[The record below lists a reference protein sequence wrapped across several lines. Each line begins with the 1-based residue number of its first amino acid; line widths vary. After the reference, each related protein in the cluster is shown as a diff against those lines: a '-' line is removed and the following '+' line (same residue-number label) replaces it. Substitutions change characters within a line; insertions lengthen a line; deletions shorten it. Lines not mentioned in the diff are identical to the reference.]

1 MMDQAAQ
8 FLRIVRSEVLES
20 IYLLAKRDCKI
31 HLQAQGSRGSRRNRI
46 LYLIKP
52 CPRINSGFQFRRCF
66 EKDQWTLLKN
76 KGERKM
82 TAKNGNRLQHHLTAV
97 KEGKRCFENAFESIA
112 RMILESEIEKVV
124 VNGRTTYDFT
134 IFRTG
139 KKHII
144 GIYDEIN
151 SFVSFVKDAAEGGSS
166 KEMAFVLVG
175 EPGNGKTFF
184 VEFLC
189 SMYRSFLA
197 NEKNR
202 KYTFRF
208 TNMDRL
214 GSYGKISTIE
224 SQTYED
230 PMILAMNLF
239 ENPDDNKTFLAKQIG
254 FSDKEI
260 EQLYDNYRPLG
271 ACSGYMWND
280 IINLADGNI
289 DEMLKHIEIIPVP
302 MTESLGTITGKYP
315 AKDKITSSA
324 VDLLGEESIQRLLHI
339 TDTNNPYRFD
349 LRRGAL
355 ARVAGGGI
363 HFSDEVFKNKKDLV
377 QVYLGVIQN
386 RVIEIDGYKWPIDT
400 LIVATSN
407 NSEFNRFLS
416 EKEEAPIVDRCRI
429 CYVSH
434 NTNYKLQENLTSY
447 AIGNEAKTTLD
458 RKDLHRDP
466 NLNYATSVAVVLT
479 RLPRSEKLTAIETMK
494 LSAGEVAGEKSI
506 KTLAEVID
514 TLNQDPDITK
524 RFGQKGLGQRNL
536 GRAIQLLIES
546 SETNEGRCMFAY
558 DIYKTLERVV
568 LDYVTEVNDRAKYLE
583 DLKTAKGMYRERI
596 MTEMFN
602 AYMDE
607 PFAIRKDVMNY
618 VNMIIG
624 IDAENLG
631 PDKMWKY
638 KDPQTGE
645 LKALKVDE
653 RYIKG
658 VEERLGLKTEEQRE
672 TFRTSIRK
680 IYGQKI
686 SVDPNYDFMDNLEL
700 VKAVTDVRLKSDI
713 AGAGSLIGALANRT
727 NEENQKLYD
736 RMIDTM
742 LNKLNYCKTCA
753 QKTIEY
759 FCTQEDEN

>member
-1 MMDQAAQ
+1 M
-8 FLRIVRSEVLES
+8 SNKS
-20 IYLLAKRDCKI
+20 
-31 HLQAQGSRGSRRNRI
+31 N
-46 LYLIKP
+46 
-52 CPRINSGFQFRRCF
+52 
-66 EKDQWTLLKN
+66 TLH
-76 KGERKM
+76 
-82 TAKNGNRLQHHLTAV
+82 HHLTEV
-97 KEGKRCFENAFESIA
+97 KQGNRCFENAFQAVS
-112 RMILESEIEKVV
+112 RMVLESTIEKVV
-124 VNGRTTYDFT
+124 VNGKTTYDFS
-134 IFRTG
+134 IFREG
-139 KKHII
+139 SKHVI
-144 GIYDEIN
+144 GMYDEIN
-151 SFVSFVKDAAEGGSS
+151 SFVSYVKDAAEGGSS

-175 EPGNGKTFF
+175 EPGNGKTFL
-184 VEFLC
+184 VEFL
-189 SMYRSFLA
+189 SAKYRSFLSRD
-197 NEKNR
+197 KNR
-202 KYTFRF
+202 KYTFKF
-208 TNMDRL
+208 LNL
-214 GSYGKISTIE
+214 EKSGNYGKINAIE

-239 ENPDDNKTFLAKQIG
+239 DDPDQNREYLAKQVG

-260 EQLYDNYRPLG
+260 DELYENYRPLG
-271 ACSGYMWND
+271 ACSGYIWND
-280 IINLADGNI
+280 IRSLSDGTL
-289 DEMLKHIEIIPVP
+289 DEMLKYVEIIPVP
-302 MTESLGTITGKYP
+302 LTESLGTVTGKYP
-315 AKDKITSSA
+315 AKDKITSSS

-363 HFSDEVFKNKKDLV
+363 HFSDEIYKNKKDLV

-386 RVIEIDGYKWPIDT
+386 RSIEIDGYKWPIDT

-407 NSEFNRFLS
+407 NSEFHRFLS

-434 NTNYKLQENLTSY
+434 NTNYKLQKQLTNY
-447 AIGNEAKTTLD
+447 AIGSETRTTLT
-458 RKDLHRDP
+458 REDLHQDP
-466 NLNYATSVAVVLT
+466 NLNYAASISVVLS
-479 RLPRSEKLTAIETMK
+479 RLPRSEKLTAVETMK

-514 TLNQDPDITK
+514 TLNQDPEIIN

-536 GRAIQLLIES
+536 GRAIQLSIES

-558 DIYKTLERVV
+558 DTFKALERII
-568 LDYVTEVNDRAKYLE
+568 LDYVTEANDRTKYLE
-583 DLKTAKGMYRERI
+583 DLKTSKGLYRERI

-645 LKALKVDE
+645 LKALKIDE
-653 RYIKG
+653 RYIG
-658 VEERLGLKTEEQRE
+658 SVEERLGLKSEEQRE
-672 TFRTSIRK
+672 SFRTSIRK

-686 SVDPNYDFMDNLEL
+686 SVDPDYDFMDNLEL
-700 VKAVTDVRLKSDI
+700 VKAVKAVTDVRLKSDI

-736 RMIDTM
+736 RMIETM
-742 LNKLNYCKTCA
+742 LEKLGYCNTCA

-759 FCTQEDEN
+759 FCTQEDEK

>member
-1 MMDQAAQ
+1 MSNNANT
-8 FLRIVRSEVLES
+8 LR
-20 IYLLAKRDCKI
+20 
-31 HLQAQGSRGSRRNRI
+31 
-46 LYLIKP
+46 
-52 CPRINSGFQFRRCF
+52 
-66 EKDQWTLLKN
+66 
-76 KGERKM
+76 
-82 TAKNGNRLQHHLTAV
+82 HHLTEV
-97 KEGKRCFENAFESIA
+97 KEDKRRFENAFQGVS
-112 RMILESEIEKVV
+112 RMILDSEITKVV
-124 VNGRTTYDFT
+124 VNGKTTYDFSL
-134 IFRTG
+134 FREG
-139 KKHII
+139 PKHVI
-144 GIYDEIN
+144 GMYDEIN
-151 SFVSFVKDAAEGGSS
+151 SFVSYIKDAAEGGSS

-175 EPGNGKTFF
+175 EPGNGKTFL
-184 VEFLC
+184 VDFL
-189 SMYRSFLA
+189 SAKYRDFLSK
-197 NEKNR
+197 EKNR
-202 KYTFRF
+202 KYTFKF
-208 TNMDRL
+208 LDLAKLEN
-214 GSYGKISTIE
+214 YGRIATIE

-230 PMILAMNLF
+230 PMILGMNLF
-239 ENPDDNKTFLAKQIG
+239 EDPDQNRNFLAKQIG
-254 FSDKEI
+254 FSDKQVEV
-260 EQLYDNYRPLG
+260 LYENYRPLG
-271 ACSGYMWND
+271 ACSAYIWND
-280 IINLADGNI
+280 ISNFTGGAI
-289 DEMLKHIEIIPVP
+289 DEMLKFIEIIPVP
-302 MTESLGTITGKYP
+302 LTESLGTVTGKYP
-315 AKDKITSSA
+315 AKDKITSSS

-363 HFSDEVFKNKKDLV
+363 HFSDEIYKNKKDLV

-386 RVIEIDGYKWPIDT
+386 RSIEIDGYKWPIDT

-407 NSEFNRFLS
+407 NSEFHHFLS

-434 NTNYKLQENLTSY
+434 NTNYKLQKDLTKY
-447 AIGNEAKTTLD
+447 AIGSEARTTLTGEN
-458 RKDLHRDP
+458 LHQDP
-466 NLNYATSVAVVLT
+466 NLNYATSIAVVLS
-479 RLPRSEKLTAIETMK
+479 RLPRSEKLTPVETMK

-514 TLNQDPDITK
+514 TLNQDPNIIN

-536 GRAIQLLIES
+536 GRTIQLSIES

-558 DIYKTLERVV
+558 DIFKALDRII
-568 LDYVTEVNDRAKYLE
+568 LDYVTEANDRTKYLE
-583 DLKTAKGMYRERI
+583 DLKTAKGLYRERI

-645 LKALKVDE
+645 LRALKIDE
-653 RYIKG
+653 RYINS
-658 VEERLGLKTEEQRE
+658 VEERLGLKSEEQRE
-672 TFRTSIRK
+672 SFRTSIRK

-686 SVDPNYDFMDNLEL
+686 SVKPDYDFMDNLEL

-742 LNKLNYCKTCA
+742 LEKLGYCKTCA

-759 FCTQEDEN
+759 FCTQEDEK

>member
-1 MMDQAAQ
+1 MVKKVQNQVKTKSQ
-8 FLRIVRSEVLES
+8 FHDHCWQVKQNLR
-20 IYLLAKRDCKI
+20 
-31 HLQAQGSRGSRRNRI
+31 
-46 LYLIKP
+46 
-52 CPRINSGFQFRRCF
+52 
-66 EKDQWTLLKN
+66 
-76 KGERKM
+76 M
-82 TAKNGNRLQHHLTAV
+82 
-97 KEGKRCFENAFESIA
+97 FENCFQSVS
-112 RMILESEIEKVV
+112 RMILENEIHKVV
-124 VNGRTTYDFT
+124 VNAKTTYDFN
-134 IFRTG
+134 IFRNG
-139 KKHII
+139 RKHVI
-144 GIYDEIN
+144 GMYDEIN
-151 SFVSFVKDAAEGGSS
+151 SFVSYVKDASENGSS

-184 VEFLC
+184 VDFLC
-189 SMYRSFLA
+189 TQYRSFLTKD
-197 NEKNR
+197 KNK

-208 TNMDRL
+208 IGIDQIGN
-214 GSYGKISTIE
+214 YGRINAIE

-230 PMILAMNLF
+230 PMILAMNLY
-239 ENPDDNKTFLAKQIG
+239 DDRDESKTFLAKEIG
-254 FSDKEI
+254 FDDKQI
-260 EQLYDNYRPLG
+260 ENLYENYRPLG
-271 ACSGYMWND
+271 ACSGYIWND
-280 IINLADGNI
+280 IRSFTNGNI
-289 DEMLKHIEIIPVP
+289 DDMMKYVQIVPVP
-302 MTESLGTITGKYP
+302 LTESLGTITGKYP

-363 HFSDEVFKNKKDLV
+363 HFADEIYKNKKDLV

-386 RVIEIDGYKWPIDT
+386 RNIEIDGYKWPIDT
-400 LIVATSN
+400 LIIATSN
-407 NSEFNRFLS
+407 NSEFNRFLA

-434 NTNYKLQENLTSY
+434 NTNYKLQKELTQY
-447 AIGNEAKTTLD
+447 AIGNEARTTLT
-458 RKDLHRDP
+458 RESLHQDP
-466 NLNYATSVAVVLT
+466 NLNYAGSVAVVLT
-479 RLPRSEKLTAIETMK
+479 RLPRSEKLTPIENMK
-494 LSAGEVAGEKSI
+494 LAAGEVAGEKSI

-514 TLNQDPDITK
+514 TLNQEADITK

-536 GRAIQLLIES
+536 GRSVQLLTES
-546 SETNEGRCMFAY
+546 SETNEGQCMFAY
-558 DIYKTLERVV
+558 DIFRALERII
-568 LDYVTEVNDRAKYLE
+568 LDYVIEANDRSKYLE
-583 DLKTAKGMYRERI
+583 DLKTAKGLYRERI

-607 PFAIRKDVMNY
+607 PLAIRKDVMNY

-638 KDPQTGE
+638 KDPQTNE
-645 LKALKVDE
+645 LRALKIDE
-653 RYIKG
+653 RYVKS

-686 SVDPNYDFMDNLEL
+686 SVDLNYDFMDNLEL

-736 RMIDTM
+736 RMVDTM
-742 LNKLNYCKTCA
+742 LNKLGYCRTCA

>member
-1 MMDQAAQ
+1 MAANR
-8 FLRIVRSEVLES
+8 FGTLHDH
-20 IYLLAKRDCKI
+20 LASVKSG
-31 HLQAQGSRGSRRNRI
+31 QRR
-46 LYLIKP
+46 
-52 CPRINSGFQFRRCF
+52 
-66 EKDQWTLLKN
+66 
-76 KGERKM
+76 
-82 TAKNGNRLQHHLTAV
+82 
-97 KEGKRCFENAFESIA
+97 FENAFKGVA
-112 RMILESEIEKVV
+112 RMILESDIEKVV
-124 VNGRTTYDFT
+124 VNGKTTYDFS
-134 IFRTG
+134 IFREG
-139 KKHII
+139 KKHVI
-144 GIYDEIN
+144 GMYDEIN
-151 SFVSFVKDAAEGGSS
+151 SFVSYVKDAAEGGSS
-166 KEMAFVLVG
+166 KEMAYVLVG

-184 VEFLC
+184 VDFLC
-189 SMYRSFLA
+189 AKYRSFLSSP
-197 NEKNR
+197 EGR

-208 TNMDRL
+208 NGMDRI
-214 GSYGKISTIE
+214 GGYGRIAAIE

-230 PMILAMNLF
+230 PMILAMNLMDD
-239 ENPDDNKTFLAKQIG
+239 PDDNKRYLAETYG
-254 FSDKEI
+254 FTDDEI
-260 EQLYDNYRPLG
+260 EAVWEDYRPLG
-271 ACSGYMWND
+271 ACSGFIWND
-280 IINLADGNI
+280 IRNHAGDNL
-289 DEMLKHIEIIPVP
+289 DEMLDMVDILPVP
-302 MTESLGTITGKYP
+302 LTESLGTITGKYS

-339 TDTNNPYRFD
+339 TDVNNPYRFD

-363 HFSDEVFKNKKDLV
+363 HFSDEIYKNKKDLV

-386 RVIEIDGYKWPIDT
+386 RNIEMDGYKWPIDT
-400 LIVATSN
+400 LIIATSN
-407 NSEFNRFLS
+407 NSEFNRFLA

-434 NTNYKLQENLTSY
+434 NTNYKLQRDLTGY
-447 AIGNEAKTTLD
+447 AIGSEARTTLT
-458 RKDLHRDP
+458 REDLHQDP
-466 NLNYATSVAVVLT
+466 NLNYAASAAAVLS
-479 RLPRSEKLTAIETMK
+479 RLPRSEKLTPVETLK
-494 LSAGEVAGEKSI
+494 LAAGEVAGEKSI

-514 TLNQDPDITK
+514 TLNQEPDITK

-536 GRAIQLLIES
+536 GRSLQLLVES

-558 DIYKTLERVV
+558 DIYGALERII
-568 LDYVTEVNDRAKYLE
+568 LDYVPDANNRAKYLE
-583 DLKTAKGMYRERI
+583 DLKIAKGLYRERI

-607 PFAIRKDVMNY
+607 PLAIRKDVMNY

-653 RYIKG
+653 RYIKS

-736 RMIDTM
+736 RMIETM
-742 LNKLNYCKTCA
+742 LNKLNYCRTCA

-759 FCTQEDEN
+759 FCTQEDER

>member
-1 MMDQAAQ
+1 M
-8 FLRIVRSEVLES
+8 S
-20 IYLLAKRDCKI
+20 
-31 HLQAQGSRGSRRNRI
+31 
-46 LYLIKP
+46 
-52 CPRINSGFQFRRCF
+52 
-66 EKDQWTLLKN
+66 KDTNTLH
-76 KGERKM
+76 
-82 TAKNGNRLQHHLTAV
+82 HHLTEV
-97 KEGKRCFENAFESIA
+97 KEGRRRFENAFQSVS
-112 RMILESEIEKVV
+112 RMILESEISKVT
-124 VNGRTTYDFT
+124 VNGRTTYDYS

-144 GIYDEIN
+144 DMYDELN
-151 SFVSFVKDAAEGGSS
+151 SFVSYVKDAAEGGSS

-175 EPGNGKTFF
+175 EPGNGKTFLVDF
-184 VEFLC
+184 VC
-189 SMYRSFLA
+189 AKYRSFLA
-197 NEKNR
+197 KEKNR

-208 TNMDRL
+208 VNMDRI
-214 GSYGKISTIE
+214 GKFGKIATIE

-239 ENPDDNKTFLAKQIG
+239 DDPDENRAFLASKLG
-254 FSDKEI
+254 FSDREI
-260 EQLYDNYRPLG
+260 EKLYDNYRPLG
-271 ACSGYMWND
+271 ACTVYMWND
-280 IINLADGNI
+280 IRTLTDGNI
-289 DEMLKHIEIIPVP
+289 EEMLKFVEVIPVP
-302 MTESLGTITGKYP
+302 LTESLGTVTGKYP

-339 TDTNNPYRFD
+339 ADTNNPYRFD

-363 HFSDEVFKNKKDLV
+363 HFVDEIFKNKKDLI

-386 RVIEIDGYKWPIDT
+386 RSIEMEGFKWPLDT
-400 LIVATSN
+400 LIIATSN
-407 NSEFNRFLS
+407 NSEYYSFVS
-416 EKEEAPIVDRCRI
+416 EKEEAPIVDRCRV

-434 NTNYKLQENLTSY
+434 NTDYKLQDKLTSY
-447 AIGNEAKTTLD
+447 AIGSEAKTTLTNQ
-458 RKDLHRDP
+458 DLHQDP
-466 NLNYATSVAVVLT
+466 NLNYAASIAVVLT
-479 RLPRSEKLTAIETMK
+479 RLPRSEKLTPIETMK

-514 TLNQDPDITK
+514 ILNQDPNITN
-524 RFGQKGLGQRNL
+524 RFGQKGMGQRNL
-536 GRAIQLLIES
+536 GRSIQLLVES

-558 DIYKTLERVV
+558 DIFKMLERVV
-568 LDYVTEVNDRAKYLE
+568 LDYVTDVNDRAKYIE
-583 DLKTAKGMYRERI
+583 DLKTAKGLYRERI

-607 PFAIRKDVMNY
+607 PLAIRKDVLNY

-624 IDAENLG
+624 TDAENLG
-631 PDKMWKY
+631 PDMIWKY

-645 LKALKVDE
+645 LKALKIDE
-653 RYIKG
+653 RFINN
-658 VEERLGLKTEEQRE
+658 VEERLGLKTKEQKD

-686 SVDPNYDFMDNLEL
+686 SLKPNYDFMDNLEL

-713 AGAGSLIGALANRT
+713 SGAGSLVGALANRT

-736 RMIDTM
+736 RMVNTM

-759 FCTQEDEN
+759 FCTQEDDQ

>member
-1 MMDQAAQ
+1 MAKQTNSALHHHM
-8 FLRIVRSEVLES
+8 SEV
-20 IYLLAKRDCKI
+20 KV
-31 HLQAQGSRGSRRNRI
+31 
-46 LYLIKP
+46 
-52 CPRINSGFQFRRCF
+52 
-66 EKDQWTLLKN
+66 
-76 KGERKM
+76 
-82 TAKNGNRLQHHLTAV
+82 GNR
-97 KEGKRCFENAFESIA
+97 RFENAFQAVA
-112 RMILESEIEKVV
+112 RMILDCDIGKVT
-124 VNGRTTYDFT
+124 VNGKSTYDFS

-139 KKHII
+139 RKHMI
-144 GIYDEIN
+144 GMYDEIN
-151 SFVSFVKDAAEGGSS
+151 SFVSYVKDAAEGGSS
-166 KEMAFVLVG
+166 QEMAYVLVG

-184 VEFLC
+184 VEFVC
-189 SMYRSFLA
+189 EKYREFLSQDP
-197 NEKNR
+197 NR
-202 KYTFRF
+202 RYTFRF
-208 TNMDRL
+208 NGMDKL
-214 GSYGKISTIE
+214 GSYGRIAVIE

-230 PMILAMNLF
+230 PAILAMNLF
-239 ENPDDNKTFLAKQIG
+239 ENAEENRRFLGESFG
-254 FSDKEI
+254 FSDAAVER
-260 EQLYDNYRPLG
+260 LYENYRPLG
-271 ACSGYMWND
+271 ACSGYIWND
-280 IINLADGNI
+280 IRNFTDG
-289 DEMLKHIEIIPVP
+289 DMDKMLQMVDIFPVP
-302 MTESLGTITGKYP
+302 LTESLGTVTGKYP

-339 TDTNNPYRFD
+339 IDTNNPYRFD

-363 HFSDEVFKNKKDLV
+363 HFSDEIFKNKKDLV

-386 RVIEIDGYKWPIDT
+386 RNIEIDGFKWPIDS
-400 LIVATSN
+400 LIIATSN
-407 NSEFNRFLS
+407 NSEFNRFLE
-416 EKEEAPIVDRCRI
+416 EKEEAPIVDRCRVSYI
-429 CYVSH
+429 SH
-434 NTNYKLQENLTSY
+434 NTNYVLQKDLTGY
-447 AIGNEAKTTLD
+447 AIGSEARTTFL
-458 RKDLHRDP
+458 REELHQDP
-466 NLNYATSVAVVLT
+466 NLNYAASAAVVMT
-479 RLPRSEKLTAIETMK
+479 RLPRSEKLTPIETMK
-494 LSAGEVAGEKSI
+494 LAAGEVAGEKSI

-514 TLNQDPDITK
+514 SLSQNPDITK

-536 GRAIQLLIES
+536 GRSIQLLIES

-558 DIYKTLERVV
+558 DIFRSMERVI
-568 LDYVTEVNDRAKYLE
+568 LDYVTDANDRVKYLE
-583 DLKTAKGMYRERI
+583 DLKTAKGLYRERI

-607 PFAIRKDVMNY
+607 PLAIRKDVINY

-631 PDKMWKY
+631 ADKMWKY

-653 RYIKG
+653 RYIKS

-672 TFRTSIRK
+672 SFRTSIRK

-686 SVDPNYDFMDNLEL
+686 SVDPDYDFMDNLEL

-742 LNKLNYCKTCA
+742 LNKLGYCNTCA

-759 FCTQEDEN
+759 FCTQEDEK

>member
-1 MMDQAAQ
+1 MPA
-8 FLRIVRSEVLES
+8 
-20 IYLLAKRDCKI
+20 
-31 HLQAQGSRGSRRNRI
+31 
-46 LYLIKP
+46 
-52 CPRINSGFQFRRCF
+52 NSNN
-66 EKDQWTLLKN
+66 T
-76 KGERKM
+76 
-82 TAKNGNRLQHHLTAV
+82 LQHHLV
-97 KEGKRCFENAFESIA
+97 SIKEGSRRFENAFQGVA
-112 RMILESEIEKVV
+112 RMILSSDIEKVD
-124 VNGRTTYDFT
+124 VNGRMTYDFS
-134 IFRTG
+134 IFRSG
-139 KKHII
+139 RKHVI
-144 GIYDEIN
+144 GMFDEIN
-151 SFVSFVKDAAEGGSS
+151 SFVSYVKDAAEGGSS
-166 KEMAFVLVG
+166 KEMAYVLVG

-189 SMYRSFLA
+189 NKYREFLMTDG
-197 NEKNR
+197 NR

-208 TNMDRL
+208 VHMDKL
-214 GSYGKISTIE
+214 GHYGKISVIE
-224 SQTYED
+224 SQSYED
-230 PMILAMNLF
+230 PMVLAMNLF
-239 ENPDDNKTFLAKQIG
+239 EKPDDNKRYLSEAIG
-254 FSDKEI
+254 FSESEV
-260 EQLYDNYRPLG
+260 EQVHENYRPLG
-271 ACSGYMWND
+271 ACSGYIWND
-280 IINLADGNI
+280 LQTYCDGDI
-289 DEMLKHIEIIPVP
+289 EEMLKFVEIIPVP
-302 MTESLGTITGKYP
+302 LTESLGTVTGKYP

-363 HFSDEVFKNKKDLV
+363 HFSDEIFKNKKDLV

-386 RVIEIDGYKWPIDT
+386 RNIEIDGYKWPIDT
-400 LIVATSN
+400 LIIATSN
-407 NSEFNRFLS
+407 NSEFNRFLA

-429 CYVSH
+429 SYVSH
-434 NTNYKLQENLTSY
+434 NTNYKLQDDLTRY
-447 AIGNEAKTTLD
+447 AIGSEAKTALN
-458 RKDLHRDP
+458 KEALHQDP
-466 NLNYATSVAVVLT
+466 NLVYAASSATVLT
-479 RLPRSEKLTAIETMK
+479 RLPRSEKLTPIETMK

-536 GRAIQLLIES
+536 GRAIQLLVENS
-546 SETNEGRCMFAY
+546 DTNEGRCMFAY
-558 DIYKTLERVV
+558 DVFKTMERVV
-568 LDYVTEVNDRAKYLE
+568 LDYVTEANDRVKFLE
-583 DLKTAKGMYRERI
+583 DLKTAKGLYRERI

-607 PFAIRKDVMNY
+607 PLAIRKDVMNY

-638 KDPQTGE
+638 KDPQSGE
-645 LKALKVDE
+645 LKALKIDK
-653 RYIKG
+653 RYINS

-672 TFRTSIRK
+672 SFRTSIRK

-736 RMIDTM
+736 RMVDTM
-742 LNKLNYCKTCA
+742 LNKLGYCHTCA
-753 QKTIEY
+753 QKSIEY
-759 FCTQEDEN
+759 FCTQDDEA

>member
-1 MMDQAAQ
+1 MA
-8 FLRIVRSEVLES
+8 
-20 IYLLAKRDCKI
+20 
-31 HLQAQGSRGSRRNRI
+31 
-46 LYLIKP
+46 
-52 CPRINSGFQFRRCF
+52 NSN
-66 EKDQWTLLKN
+66 DNTLH
-76 KGERKM
+76 
-82 TAKNGNRLQHHLTAV
+82 HHLTAV
-97 KEGKRCFENAFESIA
+97 KENKRRFENAFQA
-112 RMILESEIEKVV
+112 VTRMILQSKIEKVV
-124 VNGRTTYDFT
+124 VNGKTTYDFS

-144 GIYDEIN
+144 SMYDEIN
-151 SFVSFVKDAAEGGSS
+151 SFVSYVKDAAEKGSS

-175 EPGNGKTFF
+175 EPGNGKTFL
-184 VEFLC
+184 VEFL
-189 SMYRSFLA
+189 SDKYRSFLTQ
-197 NEKNR
+197 EKNR
-202 KYTFRF
+202 KYTFKFRNIDKF
-208 TNMDRL
+208 GN
-214 GSYGKISTIE
+214 YGRITTIE

-230 PMILAMNLF
+230 PMILAMSLF
-239 ENPDDNKTFLAKQIG
+239 ENHDESKTFLAKQIG
-254 FSDKEI
+254 FADNEI
-260 EQLYDNYRPLG
+260 EKLYENYRPLG
-271 ACSGYMWND
+271 ACSSYIWND
-280 IINLADGNI
+280 IRNFTGGDINK
-289 DEMLKHIEIIPVP
+289 MLEFVEIIPVP
-302 MTESLGTITGKYP
+302 LIESMGTVTGKYP

-363 HFSDEVFKNKKDLV
+363 HFSDEIFKNKKDLV

-386 RVIEIDGYKWPIDT
+386 RAIEIDGYKWPMDT
-400 LIVATSN
+400 LIIATSN
-407 NSEFNRFLS
+407 NSEFHRFLA

-434 NTNYKLQENLTSY
+434 NTNYILQKDLTAY
-447 AIGNEAKTTLD
+447 AIGSETRTTLT
-458 RKDLHRDP
+458 REYLHQDP
-466 NLNYATSVAVVLT
+466 NLNYSASIAAVLS
-479 RLPRSEKLTAIETMK
+479 RLPRSEKLTPVETMK
-494 LSAGEVAGEKSI
+494 LAAGEVAGEKSI

-514 TLNQDPDITK
+514 MLNQDPEIIN

-558 DIYKTLERVV
+558 DIYKAIERVI
-568 LDYVTEVNDRAKYLE
+568 LDYVTDANDRTKYLE
-583 DLKTAKGMYRERI
+583 DLKTAKGLYRERI

-631 PDKMWKY
+631 PDMMWKY

-645 LKALKVDE
+645 LRALKIDE
-653 RYIKG
+653 RYIKS
-658 VEERLGLKTEEQRE
+658 VEERLGLKTEEQRQ

-686 SVDPNYDFMDNLEL
+686 SVEPNYDFMDNLEL

-736 RMIDTM
+736 RMVDTM

-759 FCTQEDEN
+759 FCTQEDEK

>member
-1 MMDQAAQ
+1 MHSNHSSFDG
-8 FLRIVRSEVLES
+8 
-20 IYLLAKRDCKI
+20 
-31 HLQAQGSRGSRRNRI
+31 HL
-46 LYLIKP
+46 K
-52 CPRINSGFQFRRCF
+52 
-66 EKDQWTLLKN
+66 
-76 KGERKM
+76 
-82 TAKNGNRLQHHLTAV
+82 AV
-97 KEGKRCFENAFESIA
+97 KSGDRIFENAFQGVA
-112 RMILESEIEKVV
+112 RMILESGVDKITVK
-124 VNGRTTYDFT
+124 GKTTYDFS
-134 IFRTG
+134 IFRNG
-139 KKHII
+139 EKHVI
-144 GIYDEIN
+144 GMYDEIN
-151 SFVSFVKDAAEGGSS
+151 SFVSFVKDASENGSS
-166 KEMAFVLVG
+166 KEMAYVLVG

-184 VEFLC
+184 VEYLC
-189 SMYRSFLA
+189 SKYRSFLSK
-197 NEKNR
+197 EKNR
-202 KYTFRF
+202 KFTFRF
-208 TNMDRL
+208 IDMDKI
-214 GSYGKISTIE
+214 GNYGKINTVE

-239 ENPDDNKTFLAKQIG
+239 ENTEANEGFLSSQIG

-260 EQLYDNYRPLG
+260 EIFYQNYRPLG
-271 ACSGYMWND
+271 ACSAYILNN
-280 IINLADGNI
+280 IREYTDGDL
-289 DEMLKHIEIIPVP
+289 DEMMKFVEIVPVP
-302 MTESLGTITGKYP
+302 LTESLGTVTGKYP

-355 ARVAGGGI
+355 ARVGGGGI
-363 HFSDEVFKNKKDLV
+363 HFSDEIYKNKKDLV

-386 RVIEIDGYKWPIDT
+386 RVIEMDGYKWPLDT
-400 LIVATSN
+400 LIIATSN
-407 NSEFNRFLS
+407 NSEFNRFLA

-434 NTNYKLQENLTSY
+434 NTDYKLQESLTAY
-447 AIGNEAKTTLD
+447 AIGNESKTTLT
-458 RKDLHRDP
+458 REALHIDP
-466 NLNYATSVAVVLT
+466 NLNYAASLAVVLT
-479 RLPRSEKLTAIETMK
+479 RLPRSEKLTTIETMK
-494 LSAGEVAGEKSI
+494 LAAGEVAGEKSI
-506 KTLAEVID
+506 KTLGEVID

-536 GRAIQLLIES
+536 GRALQLLLES

-558 DIYKTLERVV
+558 DIFKTVERVI
-568 LDYVTEVNDRAKYLE
+568 LDYVTDANDRVKYLE
-583 DLKTAKGMYRERI
+583 DLKTARGLYRERI

-638 KDPQTGE
+638 KNPQTGE
-645 LKALKVDE
+645 LKAMKIDE
-653 RYIKG
+653 RYINS

-686 SVDPNYDFMDNLEL
+686 SIDPNYDFMDNLEL
-700 VKAVTDVRLKSDI
+700 VKAITDVRLKSDI

-727 NEENQKLYD
+727 NDENQKLHD
-736 RMIDTM
+736 RMIRTM
-742 LNKLNYCKTCA
+742 QQRLNYCNTCA
-753 QKTIEY
+753 LKTIEY
-759 FCTQEDEN
+759 FCTQEDEQ

>member
-1 MMDQAAQ
+1 MTNKSDTA
-8 FLRIVRSEVLES
+8 LHRH
-20 IYLLAKRDCKI
+20 LA
-31 HLQAQGSRGSRRNRI
+31 HV
-46 LYLIKP
+46 
-52 CPRINSGFQFRRCF
+52 
-66 EKDQWTLLKN
+66 KN
-76 KGERKM
+76 GERI
-82 TAKNGNRLQHHLTAV
+82 
-97 KEGKRCFENAFESIA
+97 FENAFQGVT
-112 RMILESEIEKVV
+112 RMILESEIGKVV
-124 VNGRTTYDFT
+124 VNGKSTYDFS

-144 GIYDEIN
+144 GMYDEIN
-151 SFVSFVKDAAEGGSS
+151 SFVSYVKDAAEGGSS
-166 KEMAFVLVG
+166 AEMAYVLVG

-184 VEFLC
+184 IDFLC
-189 SMYRSFLA
+189 NKYRDFLSR
-197 NEKNR
+197 EKNR
-202 KYTFRF
+202 KYTFKF
-208 TNMDRL
+208 TNL
-214 GSYGKISTIE
+214 SKFGHYGRITTIE

-239 ENPDDNKTFLAKQIG
+239 DDVEENKAYLAGQIG
-254 FSDKEI
+254 FSDVQI
-260 EQLYDNYRPLG
+260 EQIYENYRPLG
-271 ACSGYMWND
+271 ACSGYIWND
-280 IINLADGNI
+280 IRNVTDRKI
-289 DEMLKHIEIIPVP
+289 DEMLEFIDILPVP
-302 MTESLGTITGKYP
+302 LTESLGTVTGKYP

-363 HFSDEVFKNKKDLV
+363 HFSDEIFKNKKDLV

-386 RVIEIDGYKWPIDT
+386 RSIEIDGFKWPIDT

-407 NSEFNRFLS
+407 NSEFNRFLA

-429 CYVSH
+429 SYISH
-434 NTNYKLQENLTSY
+434 NTNYKLQNELTAYTIGSEARTTLTRENL
-447 AIGNEAKTTLD
+447 
-458 RKDLHRDP
+458 HQDP
-466 NLNYATSVAVVLT
+466 NLIYSASVGVVLT
-479 RLPRSEKLTAIETMK
+479 RLPRSEKLTAVETMK
-494 LSAGEVAGEKSI
+494 LAAGEVAGEKSI

-514 TLNQDPDITK
+514 TLNQNPNIIQ
-524 RFGQKGLGQRNL
+524 RFGQKGMGQRNL

-558 DIYKTLERVV
+558 DIFKALERIV
-568 LDYVTEVNDRAKYLE
+568 LDYVTDANDRVKYIE
-583 DLKTAKGMYRERI
+583 DLKIAKGLYRERI

-607 PFAIRKDVMNY
+607 PLAIRKDVMNY

-653 RYIKG
+653 RYIKS
-658 VEERLGLKTEEQRE
+658 VEERLGLKTAEQCDS
-672 TFRTSIRK
+672 FRTSVRK

-736 RMIDTM
+736 RMVDTM
-742 LNKLNYCKTCA
+742 LNKLGYCITCA

-759 FCTQEDEN
+759 FCTQEDEK

>member
-1 MMDQAAQ
+1 MAGNSATLRDHLAA
-8 FLRIVRSEVLES
+8 
-20 IYLLAKRDCKI
+20 YRD
-31 HLQAQGSRGSRRNRI
+31 
-46 LYLIKP
+46 
-52 CPRINSGFQFRRCF
+52 
-66 EKDQWTLLKN
+66 
-76 KGERKM
+76 
-82 TAKNGNRLQHHLTAV
+82 
-97 KEGKRCFENAFESIA
+97 GKRTFENAFQSVS
-112 RMILESEIEKVV
+112 RMILGAGFEKVV

-134 IFRTG
+134 VFRTG
-139 KKHII
+139 RKHTI
-144 GIYDEIN
+144 GMYDEIN
-151 SFVSFVKDAAEGGSS
+151 SFVSYVKDAAEGGSS

-189 SMYRSFLA
+189 GRYREFLSLD
-197 NEKNR
+197 ENR
-202 KYTFRF
+202 RYTYRF
-208 TNMDRL
+208 TGMEKL
-214 GSYGKISTIE
+214 GHYGRINVID

-230 PMILAMNLF
+230 PMILAMNLL
-239 ENPDDNKTFLAKQIG
+239 PTGDASRRFLADTAG
-254 FSDKEI
+254 FSE
-260 EQLYDNYRPLG
+260 EQLTTVYENYRPLG
-271 ACSGYMWND
+271 ACSGYIWED
-280 IINLADGNI
+280 IRTYCDG
-289 DEMLKHIEIIPVP
+289 DPDLMLEFIEVVPVP
-302 MTESLGTITGKYP
+302 LSESLGTVTGKYP
-315 AKDKITSSA
+315 AKDKITSSS

-339 TDTNNPYRFD
+339 SDTNNPYRFD

-363 HFSDEVFKNKKDLV
+363 HFSDEIFKNKKDLV

-386 RVIEIDGYKWPIDT
+386 RAIEIDGYRWPIDS
-400 LIVATSN
+400 LIIATSN
-407 NSEFNRFLS
+407 NSEFNRFLA

-434 NTNYKLQENLTSY
+434 NTNYRLQEGLTAY
-447 AIGNEAKTTLD
+447 AIGSEAKTTLT
-458 RKDLHRDP
+458 KEALHQDP
-466 NLNYATSVAVVLT
+466 NLNYAASVGVVLT
-479 RLPRSEKLTAIETMK
+479 RLPRSEKLTPIETMK
-494 LSAGEVAGEKSI
+494 LAAGEVAGEKSI
-506 KTLAEVID
+506 KALAEVID
-514 TLNQDPDITK
+514 TLGQDPDITK
-524 RFGQKGLGQRNL
+524 RFGQRGLGHRSL
-536 GRAIQLLIES
+536 GRSIQLQVES

-558 DIYKTLERVV
+558 DIFKTLERVV
-568 LDYVTEVNDRAKYLE
+568 LDYVVETNDRAKYLE
-583 DLKTAKGMYRERI
+583 DLKIARGLYRERI

-607 PFAIRKDVMNY
+607 PYAIRKDVMNY

-638 KDPQTGE
+638 KDPQTRE
-645 LKALKVDE
+645 LKALKIDE
-653 RYIKG
+653 RYVKS
-658 VEERLGLKTEEQRE
+658 VEERIGLKTEEQRE
-672 TFRTSIRK
+672 SFRTSIRK

-736 RMIDTM
+736 RMINTM
-742 LNKLNYCKTCA
+742 LEKLGYCRTCS

>member
-1 MMDQAAQ
+1 M
-8 FLRIVRSEVLES
+8 E
-20 IYLLAKRDCKI
+20 
-31 HLQAQGSRGSRRNRI
+31 
-46 LYLIKP
+46 
-52 CPRINSGFQFRRCF
+52 
-66 EKDQWTLLKN
+66 
-76 KGERKM
+76 
-82 TAKNGNRLQHHLTAV
+82 V
-97 KEGKRCFENAFESIA
+97 KEGKRSFENAFQGVA
-112 RMILESEIEKVV
+112 RMILESDIEKVV
-124 VNGRTTYDFT
+124 VNGKTTYDFS
-134 IFRTG
+134 IFRIG

-144 GIYDEIN
+144 GMYDEIN
-151 SFVSFVKDAAEGGSS
+151 SFVSYVKDAAENGSS

-175 EPGNGKTFF
+175 EPGNGKTFL
-184 VEFLC
+184 VEYICQKYRDFL
-189 SMYRSFLA
+189 SIDG
-197 NEKNR
+197 NR
-202 KYTFRF
+202 KYSFRF
-208 TNMDRL
+208 VGMDKI
-214 GSYGKISTIE
+214 GGYGKIRTIE

-230 PMILAMNLF
+230 PMILGMNIHD
-239 ENPDDNKTFLAKQIG
+239 EANKNREFLSKEIG
-254 FSDKEI
+254 FSDNEI
-260 EQLYDNYRPLG
+260 DTLWEDYRPLG
-271 ACSGYMWND
+271 ACTAYIWND
-280 IINLADGNI
+280 IRNFTNGDVSQ
-289 DEMLKHIEIIPVP
+289 MLDFVQIVPVP
-302 MTESLGTITGKYP
+302 MTESLGTVTGKYP

-324 VDLLGEESIQRLLHI
+324 VDLLGEESIQRLMHI
-339 TDTNNPYRFD
+339 TETNNPYRFD

-355 ARVAGGGI
+355 ARVAGGGV
-363 HFSDEVFKNKKDLV
+363 HFSDEIFKNKKDLV

-386 RVIEIDGYKWPIDT
+386 RNIEIDGYKWPIDT
-400 LIVATSN
+400 LIIATSN
-407 NSEFNRFLS
+407 NSEFNRFLA

-434 NTNYKLQENLTSY
+434 NTNYKLQKDLTNY
-447 AIGNEAKTTLD
+447 AIGSETRTTLT
-458 RKDLHRDP
+458 REYLHQDP
-466 NLNYATSVAVVLT
+466 NLNYAVSVAVVLT
-479 RLPRSEKLTAIETMK
+479 RLARSEKLTPIETMK
-494 LSAGEVAGEKSI
+494 LAAGEVAGEKSI

-546 SETNEGRCMFAY
+546 SETNEGKCMFAH
-558 DIYKTLERVV
+558 DIFKALERIV
-568 LDYVTEVNDRAKYLE
+568 LDYVTEANDRAKYIE
-583 DLKTAKGMYRERI
+583 DLKAAKGLYRERI

-607 PFAIRKDVMNY
+607 PLAIRKDVMNY

-624 IDAENLG
+624 IDAEDLG

-645 LKALKVDE
+645 LRALKIDE
-653 RYIKG
+653 RYIKS
-658 VEERLGLKTEEQRE
+658 VEERLGLKTSEQTE

-686 SVDPNYDFMDNLEL
+686 SVNPDYDFMDNLEL

-736 RMIDTM
+736 RMVDTM
-742 LNKLNYCKTCA
+742 LNKLGYCRTCA

>member
-1 MMDQAAQ
+1 
-8 FLRIVRSEVLES
+8 V
-20 IYLLAKRDCKI
+20 
-31 HLQAQGSRGSRRNRI
+31 
-46 LYLIKP
+46 
-52 CPRINSGFQFRRCF
+52 
-66 EKDQWTLLKN
+66 
-76 KGERKM
+76 
-82 TAKNGNRLQHHLTAV
+82 TAV
-97 KEGKRCFENAFESIA
+97 KQGQRSFENAFQA
-112 RMILESEIEKVV
+112 VTRMILEKEIRKVV
-124 VNGRTTYDFT
+124 VNGKTTYDFE

-144 GIYDEIN
+144 GMYDELN
-151 SFVSFVKDAAEGGSS
+151 SFVSYVKDAAEGGSS

-175 EPGNGKTFF
+175 EPGNGKTFM
-184 VEFLC
+184 VDFLC
-189 SMYRSFLA
+189 ARYRSFLA
-197 NEKNR
+197 QPPNR

-208 TNMDRL
+208 NRIDQL
-214 GSYGKISTIE
+214 GTYGRIRTIE

-239 ENPDDNKTFLAKQIG
+239 EDPDRSREHLATAFG
-254 FSDKEI
+254 FSDAAI
-260 EQLYDNYRPLG
+260 DTLYENYRPLG
-271 ACSGYMWND
+271 ACSGYIWND
-280 IINLADGNI
+280 IRNHTGGDL
-289 DEMLKHIEIIPVP
+289 EKMLEFVEIVPVP
-302 MTESLGTITGKYP
+302 LTESLGTVTGKYP

-363 HFSDEVFKNKKDLV
+363 HFSDEIYKNKKDLV

-386 RVIEIDGYKWPIDT
+386 RSIEIDGYKWPIDS
-400 LIVATSN
+400 LIIATSN
-407 NSEFNRFLS
+407 NSEFNQFLS

-429 CYVSH
+429 CYVAH
-434 NTNYKLQENLTSY
+434 NTNYNLQAELTAY
-447 AIGNEAKTTLD
+447 AIGSGAKTTLT
-458 RKDLHRDP
+458 REDLHQDP
-466 NLNYATSVAVVLT
+466 NLNYAASVAAVLT
-479 RLPRSEKLTAIETMK
+479 RLARSEKLTPVETMK
-494 LSAGEVAGEKSI
+494 LAAGEVAGEKSI

-514 TLNQDPDITK
+514 TLNQEPDITK
-524 RFGQKGLGQRNL
+524 RFGQGGLGQRNL
-536 GRAIQLLIES
+536 GRALQLMVES

-558 DIYKTLERVV
+558 DIFRAVERVI
-568 LDYVTEVNDRAKYLE
+568 LDYVTDANNRVKFLE
-583 DLKTAKGMYRERI
+583 DLKIAKSLYRERI

-607 PFAIRKDVMNY
+607 PLAIRKDVMNY

-631 PDKMWKY
+631 VDRMWKY
-638 KDPQTGE
+638 KDPQSGE
-645 LKALKVDE
+645 LRALKVDE
-653 RYIKG
+653 RYINS
-658 VEERLGLKTEEQRE
+658 VEERLGLKTEEQSDS
-672 TFRTSIRK
+672 FRTSIRK

-742 LNKLNYCKTCA
+742 LNKLGYCRTCA

-759 FCTQEDEN
+759 FCTQEDES

>member
-1 MMDQAAQ
+1 MSNNANT
-8 FLRIVRSEVLES
+8 LR
-20 IYLLAKRDCKI
+20 
-31 HLQAQGSRGSRRNRI
+31 
-46 LYLIKP
+46 
-52 CPRINSGFQFRRCF
+52 
-66 EKDQWTLLKN
+66 
-76 KGERKM
+76 
-82 TAKNGNRLQHHLTAV
+82 HHLTEV
-97 KEGKRCFENAFESIA
+97 KEGNRCFENAFQGVS
-112 RMILESEIEKVV
+112 RMILDSEITKAV
-124 VNGRTTYDFT
+124 VNGKTTYDFSL
-134 IFRTG
+134 FREG
-139 KKHII
+139 SKHVI
-144 GIYDEIN
+144 GMYDEIN
-151 SFVSFVKDAAEGGSS
+151 SFVSYVKDAAEGGSS

-175 EPGNGKTFF
+175 EPGNGKTFL
-184 VEFLC
+184 VEFL
-189 SMYRSFLA
+189 SAKYRDFLSI
-197 NEKNR
+197 EKNR
-202 KYTFRF
+202 KYTFKF
-208 TNMDRL
+208 LNL
-214 GSYGKISTIE
+214 AKLENYGRIATIE

-239 ENPDDNKTFLAKQIG
+239 ENPDQNREFLVKQIG
-254 FSDKEI
+254 FSDKQVEAAY
-260 EQLYDNYRPLG
+260 ENYRPIG
-271 ACSGYMWND
+271 ACSGYIWND
-280 IINLADGNI
+280 IRNFTGGAI
-289 DEMLKHIEIIPVP
+289 DEMLEFIQIIPVP
-302 MTESLGTITGKYP
+302 LTESLGTVTGKYP
-315 AKDKITSSA
+315 AKDKITSSS

-363 HFSDEVFKNKKDLV
+363 HFSDEIFKNKKDLV

-386 RVIEIDGYKWPIDT
+386 RSIEIDGYKWPIDT

-407 NSEFNRFLS
+407 NSEFHRFLS

-434 NTNYKLQENLTSY
+434 NTNYKLQKDLTKY
-447 AIGNEAKTTLD
+447 AIGSETRTTLT
-458 RKDLHRDP
+458 REKLHQDP
-466 NLNYATSVAVVLT
+466 NLNYATSIAVVLS
-479 RLPRSEKLTAIETMK
+479 RLPRSEKLTPVETMK

-514 TLNQDPDITK
+514 TLNQDPNIIN

-536 GRAIQLLIES
+536 GRAIQLSIES

-558 DIYKTLERVV
+558 DIFKALDRII
-568 LDYVTEVNDRAKYLE
+568 LDYVTEANDRTKYLE
-583 DLKTAKGMYRERI
+583 DLKTAKGLYRERI

-638 KDPQTGE
+638 KNPQTGE
-645 LKALKVDE
+645 LKALKIDE
-653 RYIKG
+653 RYINS
-658 VEERLGLKTEEQRE
+658 VEERLGLKSEEQRE
-672 TFRTSIRK
+672 SFRTSIRK

-686 SVDPNYDFMDNLEL
+686 SVNPDYDFMDNLEL

-742 LNKLNYCKTCA
+742 LEKLGYCKTCA

-759 FCTQEDEN
+759 FCTQEDEK

>member
-1 MMDQAAQ
+1 
-8 FLRIVRSEVLES
+8 
-20 IYLLAKRDCKI
+20 
-31 HLQAQGSRGSRRNRI
+31 
-46 LYLIKP
+46 
-52 CPRINSGFQFRRCF
+52 
-66 EKDQWTLLKN
+66 
-76 KGERKM
+76 
-82 TAKNGNRLQHHLTAV
+82 
-97 KEGKRCFENAFESIA
+97 
-112 RMILESEIEKVV
+112 
-124 VNGRTTYDFT
+124 
-134 IFRTG
+134 
-139 KKHII
+139 
-144 GIYDEIN
+144 
-151 SFVSFVKDAAEGGSS
+151 
-166 KEMAFVLVG
+166 MAFVLVG
-175 EPGNGKTFF
+175 EPGNGKTFL
-184 VEFLC
+184 VDFL
-189 SMYRSFLA
+189 SNKYRDFLSKD
-197 NEKNR
+197 KNR
-202 KYTFRF
+202 KYTFKF
-208 TNMDRL
+208 LNL
-214 GSYGKISTIE
+214 AKLENYGRIATIE

-239 ENPDDNKTFLAKQIG
+239 EDPDQNKEFLAKQIG

-260 EQLYDNYRPLG
+260 ETLYENYRPIG
-271 ACSGYMWND
+271 ACSGYIWND
-280 IINLADGNI
+280 IRNFTDGTI
-289 DEMLKHIEIIPVP
+289 DEMLKFIEIIPVP
-302 MTESLGTITGKYP
+302 LTESLGTVTGKYP
-315 AKDKITSSA
+315 AKDKITSSS

-363 HFSDEVFKNKKDLV
+363 HFSDEIYKNKKDLV

-386 RVIEIDGYKWPIDT
+386 RSIEIDGYKWPIDT

-407 NSEFNRFLS
+407 NSEFHRFLS

-434 NTNYKLQENLTSY
+434 NTNYKLQKDLTNY
-447 AIGNEAKTTLD
+447 AIGSEARTTLT
-458 RKDLHRDP
+458 RENLHQDP
-466 NLNYATSVAVVLT
+466 NLNYAASIAVVLS
-479 RLPRSEKLTAIETMK
+479 RLPRSEKLTPVETMK

-514 TLNQDPDITK
+514 TLNQDPEIIN

-546 SETNEGRCMFAY
+546 SETNEGQCMFAN
-558 DIYKTLERVV
+558 DVFKALDRII
-568 LDYVTEVNDRAKYLE
+568 LDYVTEANDRTKYLE
-583 DLKTAKGMYRERI
+583 DLKTAKGLYRERI

-631 PDKMWKY
+631 ADKMWKY

-645 LKALKVDE
+645 LKALKIDE
-653 RYIKG
+653 RYINS
-658 VEERLGLKTEEQRE
+658 VEERLGLKSEEQRE
-672 TFRTSIRK
+672 SFRTSIRK

-686 SVDPNYDFMDNLEL
+686 SVNPDYDFMDNLEL

-742 LNKLNYCKTCA
+742 LEKLGYCKTCA

-759 FCTQEDEN
+759 FCTQEDEK

>member
-1 MMDQAAQ
+1 
-8 FLRIVRSEVLES
+8 
-20 IYLLAKRDCKI
+20 
-31 HLQAQGSRGSRRNRI
+31 N
-46 LYLIKP
+46 
-52 CPRINSGFQFRRCF
+52 
-66 EKDQWTLLKN
+66 
-76 KGERKM
+76 
-82 TAKNGNRLQHHLTAV
+82 
-97 KEGKRCFENAFESIA
+97 
-112 RMILESEIEKVV
+112 
-124 VNGRTTYDFT
+124 
-134 IFRTG
+134 
-139 KKHII
+139 
-144 GIYDEIN
+144 
-151 SFVSFVKDAAEGGSS
+151 
-166 KEMAFVLVG
+166 
-175 EPGNGKTFF
+175 
-184 VEFLC
+184 
-189 SMYRSFLA
+189 
-197 NEKNR
+197 
-202 KYTFRF
+202 
-208 TNMDRL
+208 
-214 GSYGKISTIE
+214 YGKISTIE

-239 ENPDDNKTFLAKQIG
+239 DDPDQNREFLAKQIG
-254 FSDKEI
+254 FSDKDI
-260 EQLYDNYRPLG
+260 ENFYANYRPLG
-271 ACSGYMWND
+271 ACSGYIWND
-280 IINLADGNI
+280 LRNHCDGNI
-289 DEMLKHIEIIPVP
+289 DEMLKFIEITPVP
-302 MTESLGTITGKYP
+302 LTESLGTVTGKYP

-363 HFSDEVFKNKKDLV
+363 HFSDEIYKNKKDLV

-386 RVIEIDGYKWPIDT
+386 RNIEIDGFKWPIDT

-407 NSEFNRFLS
+407 NSEFHRFLS

-434 NTNYKLQENLTSY
+434 NTNYKLQKELTGY
-447 AIGNEAKTTLD
+447 AIGSETRTTLT
-458 RKDLHRDP
+458 REDLHQDP
-466 NLNYATSVAVVLT
+466 NLNYAASVTSVLS
-479 RLPRSEKLTAIETMK
+479 RLPRSEKLTPVETMK
-494 LSAGEVAGEKSI
+494 LAAGEVAGEKSI

-514 TLNQDPDITK
+514 TLNQDPEIIN

-558 DIYKTLERVV
+558 DIFKALERIV
-568 LDYVTEVNDRAKYLE
+568 LDYVTEANDRSKYLE
-583 DLKTAKGMYRERI
+583 DLKTGKGLYRERI

-607 PFAIRKDVMNY
+607 PYAIRKDVMNY

-638 KDPQTGE
+638 KDPQNGE
-645 LKALKVDE
+645 LKALKIDE
-653 RYIKG
+653 RYINS

-672 TFRTSIRK
+672 SFRTSIRK

-686 SVDPNYDFMDNLEL
+686 SVDPDYDFMDNLEL

-736 RMIDTM
+736 RMIETM
-742 LNKLNYCKTCA
+742 LNKLGYCKTCA

-759 FCTQEDEN
+759 FCTQEDEK

>member
-1 MMDQAAQ
+1 MAKKAQTQPKSQLHQHCMD
-8 FLRIVRSEVLES
+8 VRE
-20 IYLLAKRDCKI
+20 
-31 HLQAQGSRGSRRNRI
+31 GRRR
-46 LYLIKP
+46 
-52 CPRINSGFQFRRCF
+52 
-66 EKDQWTLLKN
+66 
-76 KGERKM
+76 
-82 TAKNGNRLQHHLTAV
+82 
-97 KEGKRCFENAFESIA
+97 FENAFQGVA
-112 RMILESEIEKVV
+112 RMILENKIEKVV
-124 VNGRTTYDFT
+124 VNAKTTYDFN
-134 IFRTG
+134 IFRNG
-139 KKHII
+139 SKHVI
-144 GIYDEIN
+144 GMYDEIN
-151 SFVSFVKDAAEGGSS
+151 SFVSYVKDAAENGSS

-189 SMYRSFLA
+189 TAYRNFLA
-197 NEKNR
+197 LPLNR
-202 KYTFRF
+202 KYTFRY
-208 TNMDRL
+208 NGMDQL
-214 GSYGKISTIE
+214 GNYGRIRTVE

-239 ENPDDNKTFLAKQIG
+239 DTTEENKAFLSSEFGFDDKA
-254 FSDKEI
+254 I
-260 EQLYDNYRPLG
+260 EKLYENYRPMG
-271 ACSGYMWND
+271 ACSGYIWND
-280 IINLADGNI
+280 MRNQFDGDLDKMLATV
-289 DEMLKHIEIIPVP
+289 EIIPVP
-302 MTESLGTITGKYP
+302 LTESLGTVTGKYP

-324 VDLLGEESIQRLLHI
+324 VDLLGEESIQRLMHI

-363 HFSDEVFKNKKDLV
+363 HFADEIYKNKKDLV

-386 RVIEIDGYKWPIDT
+386 RNIEIDGYKWPIDT
-400 LIVATSN
+400 LIIATSN

-434 NTNYKLQENLTSY
+434 NTNYKLQNQLTGY
-447 AIGNEAKTTLD
+447 AIGNEARTTLTLEA
-458 RKDLHRDP
+458 LHQDP
-466 NLNYATSVAVVLT
+466 NLNYAASVASVLT
-479 RLPRSEKLTAIETMK
+479 RLPRSEKLTPIETMK
-494 LSAGEVAGEKSI
+494 LAAGEVAGEKSI

-514 TLNQDPDITK
+514 TLNQEPDITK
-524 RFGQKGLGQRNL
+524 RFGQKGLGQRNV

-558 DIYKTLERVV
+558 DIYTALERII
-568 LDYVTEVNDRAKYLE
+568 LDYVPEANDRAKYLE
-583 DLKTAKGMYRERI
+583 DLKIAKGLYRERI

-607 PFAIRKDVMNY
+607 PLAIRKDVMNY

-645 LKALKVDE
+645 LRGLKIDE
-653 RYIKG
+653 RYVKS

-736 RMIDTM
+736 RMVDTM
-742 LNKLNYCKTCA
+742 LNKLDYCHTCA

>member
-1 MMDQAAQ
+1 MFVTMA
-8 FLRIVRSEVLES
+8 
-20 IYLLAKRDCKI
+20 
-31 HLQAQGSRGSRRNRI
+31 NTT
-46 LYLIKP
+46 
-52 CPRINSGFQFRRCF
+52 NS
-66 EKDQWTLLKN
+66 T
-76 KGERKM
+76 
-82 TAKNGNRLQHHLTAV
+82 LQHHIAAV
-97 KEGKRCFENAFESIA
+97 KEGERCFENVFQSVSRMIFESG
-112 RMILESEIEKVV
+112 IEKIV
-124 VNGRTTYDFT
+124 VNGKTTYDYK
-134 IFRTG
+134 IFRIG

-144 GIYDEIN
+144 GLYDEIN
-151 SFVSFVKDAAEGGSS
+151 SFVSYVKDAAEGGSS
-166 KEMAFVLVG
+166 KEMAYVLVG

-184 VEFLC
+184 VDFLC
-189 SMYRSFLA
+189 NCYRLFLTA
-197 NEKNR
+197 PQNR
-202 KYTFRF
+202 RYTFRF
-208 TNMDRL
+208 VNIDQI
-214 GSYGKISTIE
+214 GSYGKIRVIE

-230 PMILAMNLF
+230 PMVLAMNLF
-239 ENPDDNKTFLAKQIG
+239 ETQGETKNYLIDHFG
-254 FSDKEI
+254 FSEHELDL
-260 EQLYDNYRPLG
+260 LYENNRPLG
-271 ACSGYMWND
+271 ACSGYIWND
-280 IINLADGNI
+280 IRAYTNGNL
-289 DEMLKHIEIIPVP
+289 DEMLKFVQIVPVP
-302 MTESLGTITGKYP
+302 LTESLGTVTGKYP

-363 HFSDEVFKNKKDLV
+363 HFSDEIYKNKKDLV

-386 RVIEIDGYKWPIDT
+386 RTIEIDGFKWPIDT
-400 LIVATSN
+400 LILATSN
-407 NSEFNRFLS
+407 NSEFNRFLA
-416 EKEEAPIVDRCRI
+416 EREEAPIVDRCRI
-429 CYVSH
+429 SYISH
-434 NTNYKLQENLTSY
+434 NTNYKLQKDLTAY
-447 AIGNEAKTTLD
+447 AIGSETRTTLN
-458 RKDLHRDP
+458 REYLHQDP
-466 NLNYATSVAVVLT
+466 NLNYAASIAAVLS
-479 RLPRSEKLTAIETMK
+479 RLPRSEKLTPVETMK
-494 LSAGEVAGEKSI
+494 LAAGEVAGEKSI

-536 GRAIQLLIES
+536 GRAIQLLVES
-546 SETNEGRCMFAY
+546 SETNEGQCMFAY
-558 DIYKTLERVV
+558 DIFKAIERII
-568 LDYVTEVNDRAKYLE
+568 LDYVTDANDRAKYLE
-583 DLKTAKGMYRERI
+583 DLKTAKGLYRERI

-607 PFAIRKDVMNY
+607 PYAIRKDVMNY

-645 LKALKVDE
+645 LKALKIDE
-653 RYIKG
+653 RYIKSI
-658 VEERLGLKTEEQRE
+658 EERLGLKTEEQRE

-680 IYGQKI
+680 IYGQKL
-686 SVDPNYDFMDNLEL
+686 SMDPNYDFMDNLEL

-742 LNKLNYCKTCA
+742 LNKLNYCRTCA

-759 FCTQEDEN
+759 FCTQEDEK

>member
-1 MMDQAAQ
+1 MGTND
-8 FLRIVRSEVLES
+8 IGT
-20 IYLLAKRDCKI
+20 
-31 HLQAQGSRGSRRNRI
+31 LQQ
-46 LYLIKP
+46 
-52 CPRINSGFQFRRCF
+52 
-66 EKDQWTLLKN
+66 
-76 KGERKM
+76 
-82 TAKNGNRLQHHLTAV
+82 HLTAV
-97 KEGKRCFENAFESIA
+97 KEGTRRFENAFESVS
-112 RMILESEIEKVV
+112 RMIFEGGIEKVT
-124 VNGRTTYDFT
+124 VNSRTTYDFN

-139 KKHII
+139 KKHPV
-144 GIYDEIN
+144 GLYDEIN

-184 VEFLC
+184 VEYLC
-189 SMYRSFLA
+189 GKYRQFISR
-197 NEKNR
+197 EGNR
-202 KYTFRF
+202 RYTFRF
-208 TNMDRL
+208 VGMDRL
-214 GSYGKISTIE
+214 GSYGKIGVIE

-230 PMILAMNLF
+230 PMVLAMNLF
-239 ENPDDNKTFLAKQIG
+239 PDMDENRKFLAKKGG
-254 FSDKEI
+254 FAAKEI
-260 EQLYDNYRPLG
+260 DTFFDSYRPLG
-271 ACSGYMWND
+271 ACSGYIWDD
-280 IINLADGNI
+280 IRNYTGGKM
-289 DEMLKHIEIIPVP
+289 DEMLKFLEIIPVP
-302 MTESLGTITGKYP
+302 LTESLGTVTGKYP

-363 HFSDEVFKNKKDLV
+363 HFVDEIYKNKKDLV

-386 RVIEIDGYKWPIDT
+386 RNIEIDGYKWPIDT

-407 NSEFNRFLS
+407 NSEFNRFLA
-416 EKEEAPIVDRCRI
+416 EKEEAPIIDRCRI

-434 NTNYKLQENLTSY
+434 NTHYRMQEELTAY
-447 AIGNEAKTTLD
+447 TIGGETKTTLT
-458 RKDLHRDP
+458 REDLHIDP

-479 RLPRSEKLTAIETMK
+479 RLPRSEKLTPVETLK
-494 LSAGEVAGEKSI
+494 LAAGEVAGEKSV

-524 RFGQKGLGQRNL
+524 RFGQKGVGQRNL
-536 GRAIQLLIES
+536 GRTMQVLSES
-546 SETNEGRCMFAY
+546 SETNEGRCMVAHDVFKA
-558 DIYKTLERVV
+558 LERVI
-568 LDYVTEVNDRAKYLE
+568 LDYVTDAADRAKYLD
-583 DLKTAKGMYRERI
+583 DLKVAKGLYRERI

-607 PFAIRKDVMNY
+607 PHAIRRDVMNY

-631 PDKMWKY
+631 PDKLWKY
-638 KDPQTGE
+638 KDPQTGQ
-645 LKALKVDE
+645 LKALKIDE
-653 RYIKG
+653 RYVRNI
-658 VEERLGLKTEEQRE
+658 EERLGLKTEEQRE
-672 TFRTSIRK
+672 SFRTSIRK

-686 SVDPNYDFMDNLEL
+686 SVEPSYDFMDNLEL

-742 LNKLNYCKTCA
+742 LKKLGYCRTCA

-759 FCTQEDEN
+759 FCTQEDEA